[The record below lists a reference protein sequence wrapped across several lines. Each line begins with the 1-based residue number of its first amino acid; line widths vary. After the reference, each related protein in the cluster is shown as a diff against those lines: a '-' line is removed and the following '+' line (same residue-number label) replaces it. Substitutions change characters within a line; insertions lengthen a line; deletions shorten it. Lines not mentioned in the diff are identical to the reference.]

1 MAHVQLQHEEPQHI
15 EPQYPNTST
24 MKSIKAI
31 APATVANV
39 SCGFDIFGFAVESPA
54 DEVIVTLSEKPGV
67 VIKEITGDD
76 GLLPLESSRNTSSVA
91 IQAFL
96 NKIGSNQGAEIVL
109 HKKLPLGS
117 GMGSSAASSVAALIA
132 INHLH
137 DNPCTREQLLPFAME
152 AERIACGSAHADNVA
167 PSLLGGFVLI
177 RSYAPLD
184 VTKIPTPAGLY
195 CTLVHPHMELKT
207 EDSRRVLKSSIPMKD
222 AITQWGNIAGLVVGL
237 MKPDYGLITRSLQD
251 VIAEPIRSVLIP
263 GFDAIKEIAI
273 EHGALGSGISGSGP
287 TIFSLSIG
295 ADTANKVGNA
305 IQEQFKIMKLKSD
318 VFVSRI
324 NQVGARIAE

>member
-1 MAHVQLQHEEPQHI
+1 
-15 EPQYPNTST
+15 
-24 MKSIKAI
+24 MKSVKAL

-39 SCGFDIFGFAVESPA
+39 SCGFDIFGFAVEAPA
-54 DEVIVTLSEKPGV
+54 DEVVITLTEKPGV

-76 GLLPLESSRNTSSVA
+76 GRLPLDASRNTSGVA
-91 IQAFL
+91 VREFL
-96 NKIGSNQGAEIVL
+96 KKIESNAGAEIIL

-117 GMGSSAASSVAALIA
+117 GMGSSAASSAAALVA
-132 INHLH
+132 INHLF
-137 DNPCTREQLLPFAME
+137 DNPFSREQMLPFAME

-167 PSLLGGFVLI
+167 PALLGGFVLI

-195 CTLVHPHMELKT
+195 CTLVHPHIELKT
-207 EDSRRVLKSSIPMKD
+207 EDSRRVLKSSIQMRD

-263 GFDAIKEIAI
+263 GFDDIKITAL

-287 TIFSLSIG
+287 TIFSLST
-295 ADTANKVGNA
+295 DQETAEKVGA
-305 IQEQFKIMKLKSD
+305 EIQQKFVDMKLKSD

-324 NQVGARIAE
+324 NHTGARIAE